1 MINVNFFRKE
11 AKNILPLILV
21 IIFLLGA
28 GAIAAEVYLS
38 RSYYENELKQ
48 DQAWLEE
55 NTAELNLSREM
66 KQVDQWISQAVEV
79 QDQLRQD
86 QYPMYQLTDKLAALI
101 PEEDMRVTSFQLSE
115 TSEQVSLVLEN
126 TRTDE
131 ALAIITDLEAQPYVD
146 VVQVL
151 SANLQN
157 QENEEFSFQ
166 LIIELNL
173 EALAGEDAK

>member
-11 AKNILPLILV
+11 AKNILPLILM

-38 RSYYENELKQ
+38 RSYYENELKG

-55 NTAELNLSREM
+55 NTANLDLSREM
-66 KQVDQWISQAVEV
+66 KQMDRWISQAVDV
-79 QDQLRQD
+79 QDRLRQD
-86 QYPMYQLTDKLAALI
+86 QFPLYQLTDKLATFI
-101 PEEDMRVTSFQLSE
+101 PDEDMRVTSFQLSE
-115 TSEQVSLVLEN
+115 TSEQVSLILEN

-131 ALAIITDLEAQPYVD
+131 ALAIIEALEAQPYVD

-157 QENEEFSFQ
+157 QENQEFSFE
-166 LIIELNL
+166 LIIELNP

>member
-1 MINVNFFRKE
+1 
-11 AKNILPLILV
+11 
-21 IIFLLGA
+21 
-28 GAIAAEVYLS
+28 
-38 RSYYENELKQ
+38 
-48 DQAWLEE
+48 
-55 NTAELNLSREM
+55 
-66 KQVDQWISQAVEV
+66 
-79 QDQLRQD
+79 
-86 QYPMYQLTDKLAALI
+86 MYQLTDKLAALI